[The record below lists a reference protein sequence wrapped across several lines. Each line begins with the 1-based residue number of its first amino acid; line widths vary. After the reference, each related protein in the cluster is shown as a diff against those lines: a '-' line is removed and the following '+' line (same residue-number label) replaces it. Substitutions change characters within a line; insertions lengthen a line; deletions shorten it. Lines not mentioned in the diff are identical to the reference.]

1 MRRAKNLTDGA
12 IKLIVEILDGW
23 TGKLSWQLVL
33 DAIERSTAQRY
44 TRQALHKHTRILA
57 AFNITKRRLKDQTV
71 GVKTVSSPELQI
83 ALDRIARLS
92 AEVQR
97 LESENNRFLEQ
108 FARWAYNAYLRG
120 LDQDFLNQPLTPID
134 RGQTR

>member
-57 AFNITKRRLKDQTV
+57 AFVITKRRLKNQTV

-83 ALDRIARLS
+83 ALDRISRLN
-92 AEVQR
+92 AEKQR
-97 LESENNRFLEQ
+97 FESEGNRFQ
-108 FARWAYNAYLRG
+108 SF
-120 LDQDFLNQPLTPID
+120 PIE
-134 RGQTR
+134 R